1 MPKIKRLISPPP
13 EEWDNLRQPLW
24 GGERQFIEYLDA
36 KLHEG
41 WEIYIQPHLNGLCPD
56 VVILHPRVGI
66 AVFEVKDWD
75 FNAIHYYTERK
86 NNGRL
91 HLMGNKNGEI
101 ISYVRKNPV
110 DQLLL
115 YRRELMD
122 IYCPQLNTRE
132 GPLAITCGLILP
144 LISRQQA
151 KSVIEPV
158 FEDRNRKLFD
168 PKKSPYGNYLLFIKD
183 SFDLPV
189 SQVLP
194 DSITRLGSKYMNP
207 ITAQYLRSWLTEAD
221 AVKEQRD
228 GLPFDER
235 QKTFIFSRTESG
247 YRRLKGP
254 AGSGK
259 SVVVAGRAAQ
269 VLQTAKKLLI
279 VSFNITLINYL
290 QDLTVRVYPKAR
302 KEATWLNFHSL
313 CKRICYDAGLQ
324 EEYAQL
330 FLDAERKNLDFP
342 DNDTFC
348 ALVQTAFDIS
358 EPDKF
363 DAILVDEGQDF
374 NPQWWAILRQLLVEN
389 GEMLLVADTTQDI
402 YESAKL
408 WTDEAMTNAGFRGS
422 WAELEKTYRLPDNLI
437 PLANNFA
444 QTYLPSEKII
454 ISKKDSNQG
463 ILDFEPAKEAQLRW
477 VTTTN
482 LNEYTLLEWFTLFKQ
497 DVIKSGL
504 SHSDM
509 TILVQKNDIG
519 FNVCNVLSKL
529 KIKYT
534 DIFSNDR
541 RAAKQKKMYFFK
553 GAAVPK
559 VCTIHSFK
567 GWEAKAILIFFDRLM
582 SDSDYALLYT
592 AMTRLKA
599 GKNSLMYVVCA
610 DSNLQTYG
618 ETWSK
623 EYTLGETST

>member
-36 KLHEG
+36 KLHED

-122 IYCPQLNTRE
+122 IYCPQLNSRD

-168 PKKSPYGNYLLFIKD
+168 PQKSPYGKYLLFIKD

-207 ITAQYLRSWLTEAD
+207 IIAQYLRSWLTEAD

-259 SVVVAGRAAQ
+259 SVVVAGRASQ
-269 VLQTAKKLLI
+269 LLQTAKKLLV

-330 FLDAERKNLDFP
+330 FIDAERKNLDFP

-348 ALVQTAFDIS
+348 ALVQKAFDIS

-463 ILDFEPAKEAQLRW
+463 ILDFEPTKEAQLRW

-482 LNEYTLLEWFTLFKQ
+482 LNEYTLLDWFTLFKQ

-509 TILVQKNDIG
+509 TILVQKNEIG
-519 FNVCNVLSKL
+519 FNVCNILSKL

-553 GAAVPK
+553 GAGVPK
-559 VCTIHSFK
+559 VCTTHSFK

-599 GKNSLMYVVCA
+599 GKNSLMYVICA
-610 DSNLQTYG
+610 DSSLQTYG

-623 EYTLGETST
+623 EYTLGESST